1 MAQLE
6 NAMLILLGVL
16 IVCLIASVLL
26 FQPNENSVG
35 AFGYKCMKGTLGPNS
50 GYCLKV
56 DEAPNKATGVYSNAV
71 ACIDECTRKNQPSGQ
86 FGYKCMKGS
95 IGPDMGFCLKVDEAP
110 NKANGVYSNADA
122 CIDECSQPSGQ
133 FGYKCMKGAL
143 GPDMGYCLKV
153 DEAPNKANGV
163 YSNAEACISDCSRK
177 NHPTGLNHNYERN
190 VNSGVC
196 ECRETMKSV
205 DEKNGV
211 FNTKAA
217 CNASCVY

>member
-6 NAMLILLGVL
+6 NAMLIILGVL
-16 IVCLIASVLL
+16 IVCLIASVSL
-26 FQPNENSVG
+26 FQPNGNSVG
-35 AFGYKCMKGTLGPNS
+35 AFGYKCMKGALGPNS

-71 ACIDECTRKNQPSGQ
+71 ACIEECSRKSHPSGQ

-95 IGPDMGFCLKVDEAP
+95 
-110 NKANGVYSNADA
+110 
-122 CIDECSQPSGQ
+122 
-133 FGYKCMKGAL
+133 L
-143 GPDMGYCLKV
+143 GPDTGYCLKV
-153 DEAPNKANGV
+153 DEAPNKATGV
-163 YSNAEACISDCSRK
+163 YSNADACIEECTRK
-177 NHPTGLNHNYERN
+177 TGLIHNYERN

-211 FNTKAA
+211 FNTKTA
-217 CNASCVY
+217 CNATCAY